1 MNDSSGTQGGDAS
14 ERAERRWLR
23 AILQPLLAV
32 ILGGVLSLGGVALSS
47 QSAASIS
54 ATERRDR
61 ERQELK
67 ALRVA
72 AYAKYFP
79 SLNAY
84 TEALSL
90 EGFAEKQQNA
100 ALFSKTHKDLLA
112 ARDTLSAAV
121 SECRLVGSPAINEI
135 LDEMDPYL
143 FPAIDPAPEPEL
155 GPFDE
160 EAAGRLEEALG
171 SIIETRKK
179 FLSTARRE
187 LGTESA

>member
-1 MNDSSGTQGGDAS
+1 MNDSSGTQGGDPS

-47 QSAASIS
+47 RSAASIS
-54 ATERRDR
+54 ATERRER

-72 AYAKYFP
+72 AYSKYIP
-79 SLNAY
+79 SLDAY

-90 EGFAEKQQNA
+90 EGFAKEQQNA
-100 ALFSKTHKDLLA
+100 ALFSKTHKDVLA
-112 ARDTLSAAV
+112 ADDKRSAAE

-135 LDEMDPYL
+135 LDEMGPH

-160 EAAGRLEEALG
+160 EAAGRFEEALG
-171 SIIETRKK
+171 SIKEIEKK

-187 LGTESA
+187 LATESA